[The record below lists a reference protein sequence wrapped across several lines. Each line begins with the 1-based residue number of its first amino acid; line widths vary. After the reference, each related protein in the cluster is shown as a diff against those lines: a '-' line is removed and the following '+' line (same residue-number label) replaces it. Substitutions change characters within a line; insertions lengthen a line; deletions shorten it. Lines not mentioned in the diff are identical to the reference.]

1 MSKYKFKVHSAIYS
15 CDASSSTTVSGY
27 DVTQKVQGLL
37 RDNNK
42 DGVLNIDSSIIE
54 NSNADSKKCFAIL
67 ATVVYPD
74 GKILT
79 RFCSCS
85 EGSTIDLKMSGVVCS
100 F

>member
-15 CDASSSTTVSGY
+15 CDASSSTTVAGY
-27 DVTQKVQGLL
+27 DVTQKVQVLL
-37 RDNNK
+37 RNK
-42 DGVLNIDSSIIE
+42 NREGVLKIDGNVIE
-54 NSNADSKKCFAIL
+54 NPIADNKKCFAIL
-67 ATVVYPD
+67 VTVVYPD

>member
-1 MSKYKFKVHSAIYS
+1 MSKCKFKVHSAIYS
-15 CDASSSTTVSGY
+15 CDASSSTTIAGY
-27 DVTQKVQGLL
+27 DVTQRVQGLL

-42 DGVLNIDSSIIE
+42 EGVLKIDSKIIE
-54 NSNADSKKCFAIL
+54 NSNTYSKKCFAIL
-67 ATVVYPD
+67 VTVVYPD

-79 RFCSCS
+79 RFSSCS